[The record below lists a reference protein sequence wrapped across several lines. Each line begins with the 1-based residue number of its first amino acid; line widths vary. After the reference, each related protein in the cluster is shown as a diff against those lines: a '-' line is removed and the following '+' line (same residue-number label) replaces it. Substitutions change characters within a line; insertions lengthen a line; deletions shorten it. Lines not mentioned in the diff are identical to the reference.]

1 MKLNLIA
8 STMVI
13 VALPFNAAFGAETL
27 EGVCL
32 AVVEQEGGDTAICS
46 CLAEEVAGNPTL
58 EAHMIALKDAG
69 GPDERYTAANDE
81 GKAAIDVCTR

>member
-1 MKLNLIA
+1 MKLNLII

-32 AVVEQEGGDTAICS
+32 AVIEQEGGDTAMCS
-46 CLAEEVAGNPTL
+46 CLAEQVAGNPTL
-58 EAHMIALKDAG
+58 EAHLIALKDEG
-69 GPDERYTAANDE
+69 GPDERYAAANDE
-81 GKAAIDVCTR
+81 GKAAIGACTG